1 MRVNY
6 YILLPSLE
14 KQGKKADQKQTKNG
28 KTLGVL
34 LKNTRASWQQ
44 KKETLKKTTKR

>member
-6 YILLPSLE
+6 YILLLPSLKKGE
-14 KQGKKADQKQTKNG
+14 KKYETKQQKNDG

-34 LKNTRASWQQ
+34 LKKRALWQ
-44 KKETLKKTTKR
+44 E